1 VIFMEAVVYFDGLNE
16 PVNPGGVACWGF
28 VVEFDGKKME
38 GNGVLGAGMNGD
50 YTTNNIAE
58 YTGLIKALEFLKGM
72 LGRDVKIKLYG
83 DSQLV
88 IFQLEGSYRVKS
100 ENVRPLYQKTMELIN
115 EFNDV
120 EIRWVPREHNKDAD
134 EQTRKAFERFVKD
147 NWEKYKQYYG
157 KIGWARK
164 RSKEI
169 GLPTL

>member
-1 VIFMEAVVYFDGLNE
+1 MEAVVHFDGLNE

-28 VVEFDGKKME
+28 VVEFGGKRIE
-38 GNGVLGAGMNGD
+38 SNGVIGAGMNGD

-72 LGRDVKIKLYG
+72 IGRNVKVKLYG

-88 IFQLEGSYRVKS
+88 IFQLQGVYRVRS
-100 ENVRPLYQKTMELIN
+100 ENVRSLYQKAVELIN

-120 EIRWVPREHNKDAD
+120 EIRWVPREQNKDAD
-134 EQTRKAFERFVKD
+134 EQTRKAFEGFVRE
-147 NWEKYKQYYG
+147 NWERYKQYYG

-169 GLPTL
+169 GMPLI